1 MSAVNKFEAQSFT
14 NEFGQVIH
22 PGDQV
27 VYAGTAYQ
35 STNITRAV
43 FEGVYLNKAG
53 SVEAVRVGSVPYQH
67 WIYDRATGKGHHEDR
82 MRKAVLP
89 LRRVYKL
96 A

>member
-1 MSAVNKFEAQSFT
+1 MSTRNKFQAQSFT
-14 NEFGQVIH
+14 NEFGQVIN

-27 VYAGTAYQ
+27 VYAGLAYQ
-35 STNITRAV
+35 STNITKAV
-43 FEGVYLNKAG
+43 FEGVYLNKGG

-67 WIYDRATGKGHHEDR
+67 WIWDQTTRKGHHEDR